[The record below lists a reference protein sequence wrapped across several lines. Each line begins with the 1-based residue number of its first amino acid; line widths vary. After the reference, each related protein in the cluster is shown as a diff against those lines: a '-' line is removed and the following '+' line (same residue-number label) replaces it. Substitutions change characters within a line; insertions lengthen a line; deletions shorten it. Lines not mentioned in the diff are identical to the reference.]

1 MITSYT
7 KATNENQA
15 TTKNIARKRKYIT
28 GTP

>member
-15 TTKNIARKRKYIT
+15 KTKDIARKIKYII